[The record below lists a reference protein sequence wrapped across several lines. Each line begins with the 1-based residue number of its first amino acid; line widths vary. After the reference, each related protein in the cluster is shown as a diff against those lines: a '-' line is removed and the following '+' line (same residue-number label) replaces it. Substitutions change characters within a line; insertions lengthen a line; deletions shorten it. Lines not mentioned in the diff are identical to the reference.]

1 MASTFGGLNIA
12 GSGLRAANASL
23 NTTANNISNAETEG
37 YSRQNVVQ
45 TAAQALRTYTAY
57 GCTGSGVETI
67 GVERQ
72 RDDFYDAKYWNNLK
86 KHGEYSI
93 KQYYCQQVEDYFKDD
108 GKTGFATLFDDIEKN
123 LQEVIKNPN
132 SDSTKRTFL
141 SSAQSLAEYFNNM
154 SGNLD
159 ELQKDLNAELKL
171 SVDQINSIAAEIAT
185 LNKQINVVELSTR
198 TTANELRD
206 KRTLLIDKLSELVE
220 VNVIETP
227 VYDTN
232 NPDRETGGTRC
243 LVTIAGGQPIVD
255 GNDYKTLF
263 CQARESTEKVNQ
275 DDAEGLYDVY
285 WADGSVFSLSNSQL
299 GGKLKGIYEMRDGN
313 NAENFYGKVSGVNVD
328 SAGVCTLTISTTAD
342 YLQDITKTTL
352 PSNGGKIMIGNTEYH
367 FTSWDYE
374 KDADGNLTGNYTFTM
389 TEIIPESKITEDA
402 KIGNSVDYQGI
413 PYYMAQMNEFVRNFA
428 SLVNDI
434 LTGGFTSDGQAGSH
448 MFTANVMTDNR
459 QYEFDELVADDYY
472 FMTAKNFTVDGDMLL
487 NPLLLATKNNAS
499 EGVEASGTVES
510 LLAMFSDKE
519 SLSFRGGAANE
530 FLECILADMALN
542 ANSANTFAATYE
554 SLKLTINNQ
563 RTSISGVDTDEE
575 AVNLVKFQNGYNLAS
590 QVIQT
595 MTEMLDRLITQ
606 TGV

>member
-389 TEIIPESKITEDA
+389 TEIISESKITEDA

-487 NPLLLATKNNAS
+487 DPLLLATKNNAS

>member
-487 NPLLLATKNNAS
+487 SPLLLATKNNAS

>member
-57 GCTGSGVETI
+57 GCTGSGVDTL

-72 RDDFYDAKYWNNLK
+72 RDDFYDAKYWNNMK
-86 KHGEYSI
+86 KYGEYSI
-93 KQYYCQQVEDYFKDD
+93 KQYYCAQIEDYFKDD
-108 GKTGFATLFDDIEKN
+108 GKSGFATLFDDIEKN
-123 LQEVIKNPN
+123 LQEVIKNPH

-154 SGNLD
+154 SGNLN
-159 ELQKDLNAELKL
+159 ELQKDLNSELKL
-171 SVDQINSIAAEIAT
+171 TVDQINSIASEIST
-185 LNKQINVVELSTR
+185 LNKQINVVELSTQ
-198 TTANELRD
+198 TKANELRD
-206 KRTLLIDKLSELVE
+206 KRTLLIDQLSELVE

-243 LVTIAGGQPIVD
+243 LVTIAGGQTLVD
-255 GNDYKTLF
+255 GNDYKTLY
-263 CQARESTEKVNQ
+263 CLARESTEKVNQ

-285 WADGSVFSLSNSQL
+285 WADGSVFSLDNSQL
-299 GGKLKGIYEMRDGN
+299 GGKLRGIYDMRDGN
-313 NAENFYGKVSGVNVD
+313 NGEIFFGNVASVKTD
-328 SAGVCTLTISTTAD
+328 TAGVCTMTVSTTAD

-352 PSNGGKIMIGNTEYH
+352 PSNGGKIVIGNTEYH
-367 FTSWDYE
+367 FSSWDYE
-374 KDADGNLTGNYTFTM
+374 KDADGNLTGNYIFTM
-389 TEIIPESKITEDA
+389 TEIIPESRVTSDV
-402 KIGNSVDYQGI
+402 KIGNSVDCQGI

-434 LTGGFTSDGQAGSH
+434 LTDGFTSDGQQGSL
-448 MFTANVMTDNR
+448 MFTANVMTDDR
-459 QYEFDELVADDYY
+459 QYDLDELRTDDYY
-472 FMTAKNFTVDGDMLL
+472 FMTAKNFTVDMDMLL
-487 NPLLLATKNNAS
+487 NPMLFATKGIQSN
-499 EGVEASGTVES
+499 GVEASDVAEK
-510 LLAMFSDKE
+510 LLAMFSDKDT
-519 SLSFRGGAANE
+519 LSFRGGAANE
-530 FLECILADMALN
+530 FLDCILADMALS
-542 ANSANTFAATYE
+542 ANSANTFATTYE

-590 QVIQT
+590 KVIQT

>member
-57 GCTGSGVETI
+57 GCTGSGVDTL

-72 RDDFYDAKYWNNLK
+72 RDDFYDAKYWNNMK
-86 KHGEYSI
+86 RYGEYSI
-93 KQYYCQQVEDYFKDD
+93 KQYYSAQVEEYFKDD
-108 GKTGFATLFDDIEKN
+108 GKTGFATLFDDIQEN

-154 SGNLD
+154 AGNLE

-171 SVDQINSIAAEIAT
+171 SVDQINSIAAEIST
-185 LNKQINVVELSTR
+185 LNKQINVVELSTG

-206 KRTLLIDKLSELVE
+206 KRTLLIDQLSELVE

-243 LVTIAGGQPIVD
+243 LVTIAGGQTLID

-263 CQARESTEKVNQ
+263 CQARETTEKVNQ

-285 WADGSVFSLSNSQL
+285 WADGSVFSLANSQL

-313 NAENFYGKVSGVNVD
+313 NGENFYGKVAGVETD
-328 SAGVCTLTISTTAD
+328 SAGVCIMTVSTTAD

-352 PSNGGKIMIGNTEYH
+352 PSNGGKIVIGNTEYH
-367 FTSWDYE
+367 FSSWDYE
-374 KDADGNLTGNYTFTM
+374 KDADGNLTGNYTFAM
-389 TEIIPESKITEDA
+389 TEIIPESRITSDV

-413 PYYMAQMNEFVRNFA
+413 PYYTEQMNEFVRNFA
-428 SLVNDI
+428 ALVNDI
-434 LTGGFTSDGQAGSH
+434 LTDGFTSDGQAGNM
-448 MFTANVMTDNR
+448 MFTANVITDAG
-459 QYEFDELVADDYY
+459 QYKLSELEEEGYY
-472 FMTAKNFTVDGDMLL
+472 FMTAKNFAVESEMLI
-487 NPLLLATKNNAS
+487 NPAMLATKGTAS
-499 EGVEASGTVES
+499 DGVEASDTVEK
-510 LLAMFSDKE
+510 LLAMFSDKDT
-519 SLSFRGGAANE
+519 LSFRGGAANE

-590 QVIQT
+590 KVIQT

>member
-12 GSGLRAANASL
+12 GSGLRAANAAL
-23 NTTANNISNAETEG
+23 NTTANNVSNAETDG
-37 YSRQNVVQ
+37 YSRQKVVQ

-57 GCTGSGVETI
+57 GCTGSGVETV

-86 KHGEYSI
+86 KYGEYSI
-93 KQYYCQQVEDYFKDD
+93 KQYYCAQIEEYFKDD
-108 GKTGFATLFDDIEKN
+108 GKSGFATLFDDIEVA
-123 LQEVIKNPN
+123 LQEVIKNPS
-132 SDSTKRTFL
+132 SDSTKRTFV
-141 SSAQSLAEYFNNM
+141 SAAQSLAEYFNNM
-154 SGNLD
+154 SGNLT

-171 SVDQINSIAAEIAT
+171 TVDQVNSIAAEIAT
-185 LNKQINVVELSTR
+185 LNKQINVVELSTG

-206 KRTLLIDKLSELVE
+206 KRTLLIDQLSELVE

-243 LVTIAGGQPIVD
+243 LVTIAGGQTLVD

-275 DDAEGLYDVY
+275 DDAEGIYDVY
-285 WADGSVFSLSNSQL
+285 WADGSVFSLANSQL
-299 GGKLKGIYEMRDGN
+299 GGKLQGIYEMRDGN
-313 NAENFYGKVSGVNVD
+313 NGENFYGKVAGVNVD
-328 SAGVCTLTISTTAD
+328 TAGICTMTVSTTAE

-352 PSNGGKIMIGNTEYH
+352 PSNGGKIVIGNTEYH
-367 FTSWDYE
+367 FSSWDYE
-374 KDADGNLTGNYTFTM
+374 KDADGNLTGNYIFTM
-389 TEIIPESKITEDA
+389 TEIIPTSKVTSDV

-428 SLVNDI
+428 NLINDI
-434 LTGGFTSDGQAGSH
+434 LTEGFTSDGQAGTL

-459 QYEFDELVADDYY
+459 QYELDELESDDYY
-472 FMTAKNFTVDGDMLL
+472 FMTAKNFTVDADMLL
-487 NPLLLATKNNAS
+487 NPALLATKS
-499 EGVEASGTVES
+499 SKSSGVEESSTVQR
-510 LLAMFSDKE
+510 LLAMFSDKNTM
-519 SLSFRGGAANE
+519 SFRGGAANE
-530 FLECILADMALN
+530 FLDCILADMALN
-542 ANSANTFAATYE
+542 ANSANTFATTYE

-575 AVNLVKFQNGYNLAS
+575 AVNLVKFQHGYDLAS
-590 QVIQT
+590 KVIQT
-595 MTEMLDRLITQ
+595 MTEVLDRLITQ

>member
-37 YSRQNVVQ
+37 YSRQNVIK
-45 TAAQALRTYTAY
+45 TAAQALRTYTSY
-57 GCTGSGVETI
+57 GCTGSGVETL

-72 RDDFYDAKYWNNLK
+72 RDDFYDAKYWNNMK
-86 KHGEYSI
+86 KYGEYSI
-93 KQYYCQQVEDYFKDD
+93 KQYYCTQIEDYFKDD

-123 LQEVIKNPN
+123 LQEVIKSPN

-154 SGNLD
+154 AGNLE
-159 ELQKDLNAELKL
+159 ELQKDLNSELKL
-171 SVDQINSIAAEIAT
+171 SVDQINSTAAEIAT
-185 LNKQINVVELSTR
+185 LNKQINVVELSTG
-198 TTANELRD
+198 TKANELRD
-206 KRTLLIDKLSELVE
+206 KRTLLIDQLSELVE

-232 NPDRETGGTRC
+232 NPERETGGTRC
-243 LVTIAGGQPIVD
+243 LVTIAGGQTLVD
-255 GNDYKTLF
+255 GNNYKTLF
-263 CQARESTEKVNQ
+263 CQARETTEKVNQ
-275 DDAEGLYDVY
+275 DDTEGLYDVY
-285 WADGSVFSLSNSQL
+285 WADGSVFSLANSQL

-313 NAENFYGKVSGVNVD
+313 NGENFYGKVAGVKVD
-328 SAGVCTLTISTTAD
+328 SAGNCTMTVSTTAD

-352 PSNGGKIMIGNTEYH
+352 PSNGGKIVIGNTEYH
-367 FTSWDYE
+367 FSSWDYE
-374 KDADGNLTGNYTFTM
+374 KDAAGNLTGNYIFTM
-389 TEIIPESKITEDA
+389 TEIIPESKVTADV
-402 KIGNSVDYQGI
+402 KVGNSVDCQGI
-413 PYYMAQMNEFVRNFA
+413 PYYMAQMNEFVRNF
-428 SLVNDI
+428 SGLVNDI
-434 LTGGFTSDGQAGSH
+434 LTSGFASDGQPGSL
-448 MFTANVMTDNR
+448 MFTANLMTDNR
-459 QYEFDELVADDYY
+459 QYELSELEADDYY
-472 FMTAKNFTVDGDMLL
+472 FMTAKNFAVDADMLL
-487 NPLLLATKNNAS
+487 NPALFATKGTAS
-499 EGVEASGTVES
+499 DGVEASDIAEA
-510 LLAMFSDKE
+510 LLAMFSDKDT
-519 SLSFRGGAANE
+519 LSFRGGAANE
-530 FLECILADMALN
+530 FLGCILADMALS

-590 QVIQT
+590 KVIQT

>member
-45 TAAQALRTYTAY
+45 TAAHALRTYTSY
-57 GCTGSGVETI
+57 GCTGSGVETL

-72 RDDFYDAKYWNNLK
+72 RDDFYDAKYWNNMK
-86 KHGEYSI
+86 KYGEYSI
-93 KQYYCQQVEDYFKDD
+93 KQYYCAQIEDYFKDD
-108 GKTGFATLFDDIEKN
+108 GKSGFATLFDVMETS

-141 SSAQSLAEYFNNM
+141 SAAQSLAEYFNNM

-159 ELQKDLNAELKL
+159 ELQKDLNSELKL

-185 LNKQINVVELSTR
+185 LNKQINVVELSTG

-206 KRTLLIDKLSELVE
+206 KRTLLIDQLSELVE

-243 LVTIAGGQPIVD
+243 LVTIAGGQTLID

-263 CQARESTEKVNQ
+263 CQARETTEKVNQ

-285 WADGSVFSLSNSQL
+285 WADGSVFSLANSQL
-299 GGKLKGIYEMRDGN
+299 GGKLRGIYEMRDGN
-313 NAENFYGKVSGVNVD
+313 NGENFYGKVAGVNVD
-328 SAGVCTLTISTTAD
+328 TAGTCTMTVATTAD

-352 PSNGGKIMIGNTEYH
+352 PSNGGKIVIGNTEYH
-367 FTSWDYE
+367 FSSWDYE
-374 KDADGNLTGNYTFTM
+374 KDADGNLTGNYIFTM
-389 TEIIPESKITEDA
+389 TEIIPTSKITSDV
-402 KIGNSVDYQGI
+402 KIGNSVDCQGI

-428 SLVNDI
+428 GLVNDI
-434 LTGGFTSDGQAGSH
+434 LTDGFTSDGQPGSL
-448 MFTANVMTDNR
+448 MFTANLIIDDR
-459 QYEFDELVADDYY
+459 QYELSELKEDAYY
-472 FMTAKNFTVDGDMLL
+472 FMTAKNFAVDTDMLL
-487 NPLLLATKNNAS
+487 SPSLLATKGVAS
-499 EGVEASGTVES
+499 NGVEASDTVES

-519 SLSFRGGAANE
+519 TLSFRGGAANE
-530 FLECILADMALN
+530 FLECILADMALS
-542 ANSANTFAATYE
+542 ANSANTFAKTYE

-590 QVIQT
+590 KVIQT
-595 MTEMLDRLITQ
+595 MSEMLDRLILQ

>member
-45 TAAQALRTYTAY
+45 TAAHALRTYTSY
-57 GCTGSGVETI
+57 GCTGSGVETL

-72 RDDFYDAKYWNNLK
+72 RDDFYDAKYWNNMK
-86 KHGEYSI
+86 KYGEYSI
-93 KQYYCQQVEDYFKDD
+93 KQYYCAQIEDYFKDD
-108 GKTGFATLFDDIEKN
+108 GKSGFATLFDDIEKN
-123 LQEVIKNPN
+123 LQEVIKNPS

-154 SGNLD
+154 AGNLN
-159 ELQKDLNAELKL
+159 ELQKDLNSELKL
-171 SVDQINSIAAEIAT
+171 SVDQINSIAAEIST
-185 LNKQINVVELSTR
+185 LNKQINVVELSTG

-206 KRTLLIDKLSELVE
+206 KRTLLIDQLSELVE

-243 LVTIAGGQPIVD
+243 LVSIAGGQTLVD

-285 WADGSVFSLSNSQL
+285 WADGSVFSLDNSQL
-299 GGKLKGIYEMRDGN
+299 GGKLRGIYEMRDGN
-313 NAENFYGKVSGVNVD
+313 NGENFYGKVVGVKVD
-328 SAGVCTLTISTTAD
+328 TAGTCIMTVSTNAE

-352 PSNGGKIMIGNTEYH
+352 PSNGGKIVIGNTEYH
-367 FTSWDYE
+367 FSSWDYE
-374 KDADGNLTGNYTFTM
+374 KDTDGNLTGNYTFVM
-389 TEIIPESKITEDA
+389 TEIIPESKVTSDV
-402 KIGNSVDYQGI
+402 KIGNSVDCQGI

-434 LTGGFTSDGQAGSH
+434 LTDGFTSDGQPGSL
-448 MFTANVMTDNR
+448 MFTANIITDEG
-459 QYEFDELVADDYY
+459 QYELSELEAEDYY
-472 FMTAKNFTVDGDMLL
+472 FMTAKNFAVDTDMLL
-487 NPLLLATKNNAS
+487 SPSLLATKGIQSN
-499 EGVEASGTVES
+499 GVEASDTAEK
-510 LLAMFSDKE
+510 LLAMFSDKDT
-519 SLSFRGGAANE
+519 LSFRGGAANE
-530 FLECILADMALN
+530 FLECILADMALS
-542 ANSANTFAATYE
+542 ANSANTFATTYE

-590 QVIQT
+590 KVIQT

>member
-45 TAAQALRTYTAY
+45 TAAHALRTYTSY
-57 GCTGSGVETI
+57 GCTGSGVETL

-72 RDDFYDAKYWNNLK
+72 RDDFYDAKYWNNMK
-86 KHGEYSI
+86 KYGEYSI
-93 KQYYCQQVEDYFKDD
+93 KQYYCAQIEDYFKDD
-108 GKTGFATLFDDIEKN
+108 GKSGFATLFDDIEKN
-123 LQEVIKNPN
+123 LQEVIKNPS

-154 SGNLD
+154 AGNLN
-159 ELQKDLNAELKL
+159 ELQKDLNSELKL
-171 SVDQINSIAAEIAT
+171 SVDQINSIAAEIST
-185 LNKQINVVELSTR
+185 LNKQINVVELSTG

-206 KRTLLIDKLSELVE
+206 KRTLLIDQLSELVE

-243 LVTIAGGQPIVD
+243 LVSIAGGQTLVD

-285 WADGSVFSLSNSQL
+285 WADGSVFSLDNSQL
-299 GGKLKGIYEMRDGN
+299 GGKLRGIYEMRDGN
-313 NAENFYGKVSGVNVD
+313 NGENFYGKV
-328 SAGVCTLTISTTAD
+328 AGVKVDTAGTCIMTVSTNAE

-352 PSNGGKIMIGNTEYH
+352 PSNGGKIVIGNTEYH
-367 FTSWDYE
+367 FSSWDYE
-374 KDADGNLTGNYTFTM
+374 KDTDGNLTGNYTFVM
-389 TEIIPESKITEDA
+389 TEIIPESKVTSDV
-402 KIGNSVDYQGI
+402 KIGNSVDCQGI

-434 LTGGFTSDGQAGSH
+434 LTDGFTSDGQPGSL
-448 MFTANVMTDNR
+448 MFTANIITDEG
-459 QYEFDELVADDYY
+459 QYELSELEAEDYY
-472 FMTAKNFTVDGDMLL
+472 FMTAKNFAVDTDMLL
-487 NPLLLATKNNAS
+487 SPSLLATKGIQSN
-499 EGVEASGTVES
+499 GVEASDTAEK
-510 LLAMFSDKE
+510 LLAMFSDKDT
-519 SLSFRGGAANE
+519 LSFRGGAANE
-530 FLECILADMALN
+530 FLECILADMALS
-542 ANSANTFAATYE
+542 ANSANTFATTYE

-590 QVIQT
+590 KVIQT

>member
-328 SAGVCTLTISTTAD
+328 TAGVCTLTISTQAD

-434 LTGGFTSDGQAGSH
+434 LTGGFTSNGQAGSH

>member
-328 SAGVCTLTISTTAD
+328 TAGVCTLTISTQAD

>member
-37 YSRQNVVQ
+37 YSRQTVVQ
-45 TAAQALRTYTAY
+45 AAAQALRTYTSY
-57 GCTGSGVETI
+57 GCTGSGVDTL

-72 RDDFYDAKYWNNLK
+72 RDDFYDAKYWNNQK
-86 KHGEYSI
+86 RYGEFSI
-93 KQYYCQQVEDYFKDD
+93 KQYYCAQIEDYFKDD
-108 GKTGFATLFDDIEKN
+108 GKTGFATLFDDIEEN

-132 SDSTKRTFL
+132 SDSTKRAFL

-154 SGNLD
+154 AGNLE
-159 ELQKDLNAELKL
+159 ELQKDLNSELKL

-185 LNKQINVVELSTR
+185 LNKQINVVELSTG
-198 TTANELRD
+198 TVANELRD
-206 KRTLLIDKLSELVE
+206 KRTLLIDQLSEIVDVE
-220 VNVIETP
+220 VKETP

-243 LVTIAGGQPIVD
+243 LVTIAGGQTLID
-255 GNDYKTLF
+255 GNDYKTLY
-263 CQARESTEKVNQ
+263 CLARESTEKVNQ

-285 WADGSVFSLSNSQL
+285 WEDGSVFSLANSQL

-313 NAENFYGKVSGVNVD
+313 NAENFYGKVAGVNVD
-328 SAGVCTLTISTTAD
+328 SAGVCTMTVATTAD
-342 YLQDITKTTL
+342 YLQDLTKTTL
-352 PSNGGKIMIGNTEYH
+352 PSNGGKIVIGNTEYH
-367 FTSWDYE
+367 FSAWDYE
-374 KDADGNLTGNYTFTM
+374 KDADGNPTGNYIFTM
-389 TEIIPESKITEDA
+389 TEIIPESKVTSDV
-402 KIGNSVDYQGI
+402 KIGNSVDCQGI

-428 SLVNDI
+428 SLANDI
-434 LTGGFTSDGQAGSH
+434 LTAGFTSDGQQGSQI
-448 MFTANVMTDNR
+448 FTANIITDDG
-459 QYEFDELVADDYY
+459 QYELSELEADAYY
-472 FMTAKNFTVDGDMLL
+472 FMTAKNFAVDDDMLL
-487 NPLLLATKNNAS
+487 NPALLATKGTAS
-499 EGVEASGTVES
+499 DGVEASDTVEK

-519 SLSFRGGAANE
+519 TLSFRGGAANE

-542 ANSANTFAATYE
+542 ANSANTFATTYE

-595 MTEMLDRLITQ
+595 MSEMLDRLILE

>member
-12 GSGLRAANASL
+12 GSGLRAANAAL

-37 YSRQNVVQ
+37 YSRQTVVQ
-45 TAAQALRTYTAY
+45 AAAQALRTYTAY
-57 GCTGSGVETI
+57 GCTGSGVDTL

-72 RDDFYDAKYWNNLK
+72 RDDFYDAKYWNNQK
-86 KHGEYSI
+86 RYGEFSI

-108 GKTGFATLFDDIEKN
+108 GSTGFATLFDNIEKN
-123 LQEVIKNPN
+123 LQEVIKNPS

-154 SGNLD
+154 AGNLE

-185 LNKQINVVELSTR
+185 LNKQINVVELSTG

-206 KRTLLIDKLSELVE
+206 KRTLLIDQLSEIVDVE
-220 VNVIETP
+220 VIETP

-243 LVTIAGGQPIVD
+243 LVMIAGGQTLVD
-255 GNDYKTLF
+255 ANDYKTLF

-285 WADGSVFSLSNSQL
+285 WEDGSVFSLANSQL

-313 NAENFYGKVSGVNVD
+313 NAENFNGKVAGVSVD
-328 SAGVCTLTISTTAD
+328 SAGVCTMTVSTTAE

-352 PSNGGKIMIGNTEYH
+352 PSNGGKIVIGNTEYH
-367 FTSWDYE
+367 FSSWDYE
-374 KDADGNLTGNYTFTM
+374 KDADGNLTGNYIFTM
-389 TEIIPESKITEDA
+389 TEIIPESKVTSDV
-402 KIGNSVDYQGI
+402 KIGNSIDYQGI

-434 LTGGFTSDGQAGSH
+434 LTSGFTSDGEAGNM
-448 MFTANVMTDNR
+448 MFTANLITDEG
-459 QYEFDELVADDYY
+459 QYELTELQADDYY
-472 FMTAKNFTVDGDMLL
+472 FMTAKNFAVDDDMLL
-487 NPLLLATKNNAS
+487 NPAMLATKGTAS
-499 EGVEASGTVES
+499 DGVEASDKLDE

-519 SLSFRGGAANE
+519 TLSFRGGAANE

-542 ANSANTFAATYE
+542 ANSANTFATTYE
-554 SLKLTINNQ
+554 SLQLTINNQ

-590 QVIQT
+590 RVIQT
-595 MTEMLDRLITQ
+595 MSEMLDRLILE

>member
-45 TAAQALRTYTAY
+45 TAAQALRTYTSY
-57 GCTGSGVETI
+57 GCTGSGVDTL

-72 RDDFYDAKYWNNLK
+72 RDDFYDAKYWNNMK
-86 KHGEYSI
+86 RYGEYSI
-93 KQYYCQQVEDYFKDD
+93 KQYYSAQIEEYFKDD
-108 GKTGFATLFDDIEKN
+108 GKTGFATLFDDIQEN

-132 SDSTKRTFL
+132 SDSTKRAFL

-154 SGNLD
+154 AGNLE

-185 LNKQINVVELSTR
+185 LNKQINVVELSTG

-206 KRTLLIDKLSELVE
+206 KRTLLIDQLSELVE

-243 LVTIAGGQPIVD
+243 LVTIAGGQTLID

-263 CQARESTEKVNQ
+263 CQARETTEKVNQ

-285 WADGSVFSLSNSQL
+285 WADGSVFSLANSQL
-299 GGKLKGIYEMRDGN
+299 GGKLRGIYEMRDGN
-313 NAENFYGKVSGVNVD
+313 NGENFYGKVAAVDMD
-328 SAGVCTLTISTTAD
+328 SAGVCTMTVSTTAD

-352 PSNGGKIMIGNTEYH
+352 PSNGGKIVIGNTEYH
-367 FTSWDYE
+367 FSSWDYE

-389 TEIIPESKITEDA
+389 TEIIPESKITSDV
-402 KIGNSVDYQGI
+402 KIGNCVDYQGI
-413 PYYMAQMNEFVRNFA
+413 PYYMEQMNEFVRNFA
-428 SLVNDI
+428 GLVNDI
-434 LTGGFTSDGQAGSH
+434 LTEGFTSDGQAGNL
-448 MFTANVMTDNR
+448 MFTANIITDDG
-459 QYEFDELVADDYY
+459 QYNLSELEADDYY
-472 FMTAKNFTVDGDMLL
+472 FMTAKNFAVESEMLI
-487 NPLLLATKNNAS
+487 NPAMLATKGTAS
-499 EGVEASGTVES
+499 DGVEASDTVEK

-519 SLSFRGGAANE
+519 TLSFRGGAANE

-542 ANSANTFAATYE
+542 ANSANTFATTYE

-590 QVIQT
+590 KVIQT

>member
-57 GCTGSGVETI
+57 GCTGSGVDTL

-72 RDDFYDAKYWNNLK
+72 RDDFYDAKYWNNMK
-86 KHGEYSI
+86 RYGEYSI
-93 KQYYCQQVEDYFKDD
+93 KQYYSAQVEEYFKDD
-108 GKTGFATLFDDIEKN
+108 GKTGFATLFDDIQEN

-141 SSAQSLAEYFNNM
+141 SSAQSRAEYFNNM
-154 SGNLD
+154 AGNLE

-171 SVDQINSIAAEIAT
+171 SVDQINSIAAEIST
-185 LNKQINVVELSTR
+185 LNKQINVVELSTG

-206 KRTLLIDKLSELVE
+206 KRTLLIDQLSELVE

-243 LVTIAGGQPIVD
+243 LVTIAGGQTLID
-255 GNDYKTLF
+255 GNDYKTLY
-263 CQARESTEKVNQ
+263 CQARETTEKVNQ

-285 WADGSVFSLSNSQL
+285 WADGSVFSLANSQL

-313 NAENFYGKVSGVNVD
+313 NGENFYGKVAGVETD
-328 SAGVCTLTISTTAD
+328 SAGVCIMTVSTTAD

-352 PSNGGKIMIGNTEYH
+352 PSNGGKIVIGNTEYH
-367 FTSWDYE
+367 FSSWDYE
-374 KDADGNLTGNYTFTM
+374 KDADGNLTGNYTFAM
-389 TEIIPESKITEDA
+389 TEIIPESRITSDV

-413 PYYMAQMNEFVRNFA
+413 PYYTEQMNEFVRNFA
-428 SLVNDI
+428 ALVNDI
-434 LTGGFTSDGQAGSH
+434 LTAGFTSDGQAGNM
-448 MFTANVMTDNR
+448 MFTANVITDAG
-459 QYEFDELVADDYY
+459 QYKLSELEEEGYY
-472 FMTAKNFTVDGDMLL
+472 FMTAKNFAVESEMLI
-487 NPLLLATKNNAS
+487 NPAMLATKGTAS
-499 EGVEASGTVES
+499 DGVEASDTVEK
-510 LLAMFSDKE
+510 LLAMFSDKDT
-519 SLSFRGGAANE
+519 LSFRGGAANE

-590 QVIQT
+590 KVIQT

>member
-57 GCTGSGVETI
+57 GCTGSGVDTL

-72 RDDFYDAKYWNNLK
+72 RDDFYDAKYWNNMK
-86 KHGEYSI
+86 RYGEYSI
-93 KQYYCQQVEDYFKDD
+93 KQYYSAQVEEYFKDD
-108 GKTGFATLFDDIEKN
+108 GKTGFATLFDDIQEN

-154 SGNLD
+154 AGNLE

-171 SVDQINSIAAEIAT
+171 SVDQINSIAAEIST
-185 LNKQINVVELSTR
+185 LNKQINVVELSTG

-206 KRTLLIDKLSELVE
+206 KRTLLIDQLSELVE

-243 LVTIAGGQPIVD
+243 LVTIAGGQTLID

-263 CQARESTEKVNQ
+263 CQARETTEKVNQ

-285 WADGSVFSLSNSQL
+285 WADGSVFSLANSQL

-313 NAENFYGKVSGVNVD
+313 NGENFYGKVAGVETD
-328 SAGVCTLTISTTAD
+328 SAGVCIMTVSTTAD

-352 PSNGGKIMIGNTEYH
+352 PSNGGKIVIGNTEYH
-367 FTSWDYE
+367 FSSWDYE
-374 KDADGNLTGNYTFTM
+374 KDADGNLTGNYTFAM
-389 TEIIPESKITEDA
+389 TEIIPESRITSDV

-413 PYYMAQMNEFVRNFA
+413 PYYTEQMNEFVRNFA
-428 SLVNDI
+428 ALVNDI
-434 LTGGFTSDGQAGSH
+434 LTDGFTSDGQAGNM
-448 MFTANVMTDNR
+448 MFTANVITDAG
-459 QYEFDELVADDYY
+459 QYKLSELEEEGYY
-472 FMTAKNFTVDGDMLL
+472 FMTAKNFAVESEMLI
-487 NPLLLATKNNAS
+487 NPAMLATKGTTS
-499 EGVEASGTVES
+499 DGVEASDTVEK
-510 LLAMFSDKE
+510 LLAMFSDKDT
-519 SLSFRGGAANE
+519 LSFRGGAANE

-590 QVIQT
+590 KVIQT